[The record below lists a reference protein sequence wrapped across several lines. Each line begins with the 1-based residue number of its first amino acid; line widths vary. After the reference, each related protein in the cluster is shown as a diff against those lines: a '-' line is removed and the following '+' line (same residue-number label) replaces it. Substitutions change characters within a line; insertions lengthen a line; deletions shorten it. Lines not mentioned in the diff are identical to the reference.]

1 MKIAIIG
8 TGSVGSTIAY
18 TLALSDFTEQI
29 LLIDI
34 NKERSLAEALDISHA
49 MTFSYNK
56 NIISGDYSDLK
67 DANIIVITAGA
78 NQKKGETRIDL
89 LNKNLNLFKEIIP
102 NIKKYTHNFPII
114 IVATNPVDIMT
125 EVTLK
130 LLQYPTSKVIG
141 TGTVLDSAR
150 FKSTLGAYLDI
161 SPFSIQANVIGE
173 HGDSEVL
180 LWSSITSGSTHINN
194 IASAL
199 GNKIDSNTKQEI
211 DKALRFSAYEIIKG
225 KGATYYGIASA
236 TLHIINS
243 IITNNHAILNIS
255 SHHKN
260 SLGKLCYSMPTII
273 GKNGIIQTLIP
284 NMNETERQEL
294 IKSIKT
300 LSTHT
305 QNALS
310 LLKQK

>member
-18 TLALSDFTEQI
+18 TLALSSLTEQI
-29 LLIDI
+29 ILIDI

-49 MTFSYNK
+49 MTFSYNT

-67 DANIIVITAGA
+67 DVNIIIITAGA

-102 NIKKYTHNFPII
+102 NIKKHAHNFPII

-199 GNKIDSNTKQEI
+199 GKKIDSNTKQDI
-211 DKALRFSAYEIIKG
+211 DKAVRFSAYEIIKG

-236 TLHIINS
+236 ILHIINS